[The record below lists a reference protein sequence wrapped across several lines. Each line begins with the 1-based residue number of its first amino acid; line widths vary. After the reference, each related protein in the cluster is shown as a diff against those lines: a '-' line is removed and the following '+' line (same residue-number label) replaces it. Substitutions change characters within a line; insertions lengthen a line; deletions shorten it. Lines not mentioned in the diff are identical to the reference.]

1 MADRA
6 TQHTGL
12 MPPPQAQQ
20 SVVDD
25 NGYLLTR
32 RATLA
37 PATAD
42 AEARTVEVVWS
53 TGAPVRRRDMAGPYI
68 ERLSLAPEAVDLSR
82 LEGASVLDAHRQ
94 TAVRDVLGSVR
105 SAVVDGKR
113 GTALIQFSARPE
125 VEPVWQDV
133 LAGILRHVSVGY
145 SVEEWAET
153 TENGARVLTAVRWTP
168 HEISL
173 VPTPADPGAH
183 IRMETE
189 MTETTTTSAA
199 AQTRNSCVDTDNAG
213 GRIATSVAAG
223 NSSQTRAAANA
234 EIRSIAR
241 IAGLDQS
248 WIDGQIDANADADTA
263 RRAAFEAL
271 ANRSAPAIRTEQ
283 VRVEMGE
290 SQDEPALRA
299 RQMGE
304 ALYARINP
312 RHELSEPARRYAYAT
327 PVDMAKELLTLR
339 GESTMALSPAS
350 LVTRALHTTSDF
362 PIILGDTVGRVLR
375 DAYQAA
381 PSGIRRLGRQTTAR
395 DFRAVNKIML
405 GEAPLLEKLNEHGEI
420 KAGTMAEAREAY
432 KVETWARKI
441 GITRQVLV
449 NDDLGA
455 FADLARRMGQAAA
468 ETEARILVTLLEA
481 GSGNGPTLSDGKT
494 LFHADHGNKAG
505 TGATISDATLSAARL
520 ALRTQKGI
528 EDRTIRVTPRNLLVP
543 PALETTAEKWLASIA
558 PATAADVN
566 PFSGSLSLVV
576 EPRLSSATR
585 WYVTADPSEID
596 GLEFAY
602 LSGAEGPQVESRSGW
617 DVDGVEI
624 RVILDFG
631 AGFIDHRGWFMNAGA

>member
-1 MADRA
+1 MAD
-6 TQHTGL
+6 TVT
-12 MPPPQAQQ
+12 
-20 SVVDD
+20 
-25 NGYLLTR
+25 LLTR
-32 RATLA
+32 RADLA
-37 PATAD
+37 PASAD
-42 AEARTVEVVWS
+42 RDARTVEVIWS
-53 TGAPVRRRDMAGPYI
+53 TGAPVRRRDMAGPYV

-82 LEGASVLDAHRQ
+82 LQGASVLDAHRQ
-94 TAVRDVLGSVR
+94 SAVRDVLGSVQ
-105 SAVVDGKR
+105 SASVDGQR
-113 GTALIQFSARPE
+113 GTALIRFSARPE
-125 VEPVWQDV
+125 VEPLWQDV
-133 LAGILRHVSVGY
+133 LSGILRHVSVGY
-145 SVEEWAET
+145 SVEAWAEA

-183 IRMETE
+183 IRMETN
-189 MTETTTTSAA
+189 MTDITTPPEA
-199 AQTRNSCVDTDNAG
+199 
-213 GRIATSVAAG
+213 
-223 NSSQTRAAANA
+223 QTRAAINT

-241 IAGLDQS
+241 IAGLDQA
-248 WIDGQIDANADADTA
+248 WIDGQIDAAVDADTA

-271 ANRSAPAIRTEQ
+271 ATRSAPTIRTEQ

-290 SQDEPALRA
+290 SQDDPSLRA

-312 RHELSEPARRYAYAT
+312 RHDLSEPARRYAYAT

-362 PIILGDTVGRVLR
+362 PIILGNTVGRVLR
-375 DAYQAA
+375 NAYQAA
-381 PSGIRRLGRQTTAR
+381 PSGIRRLGRQTSAR

-405 GEAPLLEKLNEHGEI
+405 GEAPLLEKLNEAGEI

-432 KVETWARKI
+432 KIETWAKKI

-455 FADLARRMGQAAA
+455 FADLARRMGQGAA

-481 GSGNGPTLSDGKT
+481 NSGNGPTLSDTKP
-494 LFHADHGNKAG
+494 LFHVDHGNRAT
-505 TGATISDATLSAARL
+505 TGAVISDTTLSTARL

-528 EDRTIRVTPRNLLVP
+528 EGRVIRVTPKNLLVP
-543 PALETTAEKWLASIA
+543 PALETVAEKWLATIA

-566 PFSGSLSLVV
+566 PFSGAMSLVV
-576 EPRLSSATR
+576 EPRLTSATR
-585 WYVTADPSEID
+585 WYVTADPGEID

-602 LSGAEGPQVESRSGW
+602 LSGNEGPQVESRSGW

-631 AGFIDHRGWFMNAGA
+631 AGFIDHRGWFQNPGA

>member
-1 MADRA
+1 MADTA
-6 TQHTGL
+6 TTPASTRSDVG
-12 MPPPQAQQ
+12 
-20 SVVDD
+20 SD
-25 NGYLLTR
+25 NVCLLTR
-32 RATLA
+32 RATLT

-42 AEARTVEVVWS
+42 PEARTVEVIWS

-68 ERLSLAPEAVDLSR
+68 ERLSLDPQAVDLSR
-82 LEGASVLDAHRQ
+82 LESASVLDAHRQ

-105 SAVVDGKR
+105 SAAVDGKR
-113 GTALIQFSARPE
+113 GTAVIQFSARPE

-145 SVEEWAET
+145 SVEDWAET

-189 MTETTTTSAA
+189 MTDMTTTL
-199 AQTRNSCVDTDNAG
+199 AQPEAPTTEA
-213 GRIATSVAAG
+213 
-223 NSSQTRAAANA
+223 RAEANA

-248 WIDGQIDANADADTA
+248 WIEGQIDGGADPDTA

-271 ANRSAPAIRTEQ
+271 AKRSAPPIRTEQ
-283 VRVEMGE
+283 VRVEMGD
-290 SQDEPALRA
+290 SQDDPALRA

-312 RHELSEPARRYAYAT
+312 RHELSEPARRYAYST

-505 TGATISDATLSAARL
+505 TGAAISDATLSAARL

-566 PFSGSLSLVV
+566 PFSGSLSLMV

-585 WYVTADPSEID
+585 WYVTADPGEID

>member
-1 MADRA
+1 M
-6 TQHTGL
+6 
-12 MPPPQAQQ
+12 
-20 SVVDD
+20 
-25 NGYLLTR
+25 LTR

-37 PATAD
+37 PASAD
-42 AEARTVEVVWS
+42 PEARTVEVVWS
-53 TGAPVRRRDMAGPYI
+53 TGAPVRRRDMAGQYI
-68 ERLSLAPEAVDLSR
+68 ERLSLAPEAVDLTR

-105 SAVVDGKR
+105 SAAVDGKR
-113 GTALIQFSARPE
+113 GTALIQFSSRPE

-145 SVEEWAET
+145 AVEDWAET

-189 MTETTTTSAA
+189 MTDTTTREAA
-199 AQTRNSCVDTDNAG
+199 DTAPT
-213 GRIATSVAAG
+213 AE
-223 NSSQTRAAANA
+223 TRAAANA

-263 RRAAFEAL
+263 RRAAFDAL
-271 ANRSAPAIRTEQ
+271 AKRSASAIRTEQ
-283 VRVEMGE
+283 VRVEMGD
-290 SQDEPALRA
+290 SQDDPALRA

-312 RHELSEPARRYAYAT
+312 RHELSDPARRYAYST

-441 GITRQVLV
+441 GVTRQLLV

-481 GSGNGPTLSDGKT
+481 GSGNGPTMSDGKP

-505 TGATISDATLSAARL
+505 TGAVISDATLSAARL

-528 EDRTIRVTPRNLLVP
+528 EDRTIRVTPRTLLVP

-585 WYVTADPSEID
+585 WYVTADPGEID

>member
-1 MADRA
+1 MADIE
-6 TQHTGL
+6 T
-12 MPPPQAQQ
+12 PPA
-20 SVVDD
+20 STRSNVGSD
-25 NGYLLTR
+25 NVCLLNR

-42 AEARTVEVVWS
+42 PEVRTVEVVWS
-53 TGAPVRRRDMAGPYI
+53 TGAPVRRRDVAGQYV

-105 SAVVDGKR
+105 SAAVDGKR

-189 MTETTTTSAA
+189 MTDTTTTPAPPEAA
-199 AQTRNSCVDTDNAG
+199 KE
-213 GRIATSVAAG
+213 
-223 NSSQTRAAANA
+223 TRAEANA

-248 WIDGQIDANADADTA
+248 WIDAQIDGGADPDTA

-271 ANRSAPAIRTEQ
+271 AKRSAPSIRTEQ

-290 SQDEPALRA
+290 SQDDPALRA

-312 RHELSEPARRYAYAT
+312 RHELSQPARRYAYST

-432 KVETWARKI
+432 KIETWARKI

-481 GSGNGPTLSDGKT
+481 GSGNGPTMSDGKT

-505 TGATISDATLSAARL
+505 TGAVISDTTLSAARL

-528 EDRTIRVTPRNLLVP
+528 EDRAIRVTPRNLLVP
-543 PALETTAEKWLASIA
+543 PALETTAEKWLATIA

-585 WYVTADPSEID
+585 WYVTADPGEID

>member
-1 MADRA
+1 MAE
-6 TQHTGL
+6 T
-12 MPPPQAQQ
+12 ME
-20 SVVDD
+20 
-25 NGYLLTR
+25 LLTR

-53 TGAPVRRRDMAGPYI
+53 TGAPVRRRDMAGQYI
-68 ERLSLAPEAVDLSR
+68 ERLCLAPGAVDLSR

-105 SAVVDGKR
+105 SAAVDGKR

-133 LAGILRHVSVGY
+133 LSGILRHVSVGY
-145 SVEEWAET
+145 SVEDWAET

-183 IRMETE
+183 IRMETH
-189 MTETTTTSAA
+189 M
-199 AQTRNSCVDTDNAG
+199 NDTA
-213 GRIATSVAAG
+213 ITPAPPEA
-223 NSSQTRAAANA
+223 QTRAAINT

-248 WIDGQIDANADADTA
+248 WIDGQIDAAVDPDTA

-271 ANRSAPAIRTEQ
+271 ATRSAPTIRTEQ
-283 VRVEMGE
+283 VRVEMGD
-290 SQDEPALRA
+290 SHDDPSLRA

-312 RHELSEPARRYAYAT
+312 RHDLSEPARRYAYAT

-455 FADLARRMGQAAA
+455 FSDLARRMGQAAA

-505 TGATISDATLSAARL
+505 TGAVISDATLSAARL

-528 EDRTIRVTPRNLLVP
+528 EDRTIRVTPKNLLVP
-543 PALETTAEKWLASIA
+543 PALETTAEKWLATIA

-576 EPRLSSATR
+576 EPRLTSATR
-585 WYVTADPSEID
+585 WYVTADPGEID

-602 LSGAEGPQVESRSGW
+602 LSGNEGPQVESRSGW

>member
-1 MADRA
+1 MADTA
-6 TQHTGL
+6 TTQTSTRSNVGN
-12 MPPPQAQQ
+12 
-20 SVVDD
+20 D
-25 NGYLLTR
+25 NVCLLTR

-42 AEARTVEVVWS
+42 PEARTVEVVWS
-53 TGAPVRRRDMAGPYI
+53 TGAPVRRRDMAGQYI
-68 ERLSLAPEAVDLSR
+68 ERLSLDPQAVDLSR

-105 SAVVDGKR
+105 SAAVDGKR

-153 TENGARVLTAVRWTP
+153 AENGARVLTAVRWTP

-189 MTETTTTSAA
+189 MTETTTREAA
-199 AQTRNSCVDTDNAG
+199 DTAP
-213 GRIATSVAAG
+213 TTE
-223 NSSQTRAAANA
+223 TRAAANA

-248 WIDGQIDANADADTA
+248 WIDTQIDGGADPDTA

-271 ANRSAPAIRTEQ
+271 AKRSAPAIRTEQ

-312 RHELSEPARRYAYAT
+312 RHELSDPARRYAYST
-327 PVDMAKELLTLR
+327 PVDMAKELLTMR

-481 GSGNGPTLSDGKT
+481 GSGNGPTMLDGKT

-505 TGATISDATLSAARL
+505 TGAVISDATLSAARL

-576 EPRLSSATR
+576 EPRLSSAIR
-585 WYVTADPSEID
+585 WYVTADPGEID

>member
-1 MADRA
+1 MAD
-6 TQHTGL
+6 TIE
-12 MPPPQAQQ
+12 
-20 SVVDD
+20 
-25 NGYLLTR
+25 LLTR

-42 AEARTVEVVWS
+42 AEARTVEVIWS
-53 TGAPVRRRDMAGPYI
+53 TGAPVRRRDMDGQYV

-94 TAVRDVLGSVR
+94 SAVRDVLGSVR
-105 SAVVDGKR
+105 SAAVDGKR
-113 GTALIQFSARPE
+113 GTAIIQFSARPE
-125 VEPVWQDV
+125 VEPIWQDV
-133 LAGILRHVSVGY
+133 QAGILRHVSVGY
-145 SVEEWAET
+145 SVEEWAES

-189 MTETTTTSAA
+189 MPDTETQEAAETSP
-199 AQTRNSCVDTDNAG
+199 QTE
-213 GRIATSVAAG
+213 
-223 NSSQTRAAANA
+223 TRAEANV

-248 WIDGQIDANADADTA
+248 WIDSQIDANADPDSA

-271 ANRSAPAIRTEQ
+271 AARSAPPVRTEQ

-290 SQDEPALRA
+290 SHDDPALRA

-312 RHELSEPARRYAYAT
+312 RHELSEPARRYAHAT
-327 PVDMAKELLTLR
+327 PVDMARELLTLR
-339 GESTMALSPAS
+339 GESTLALSPAS
-350 LVTRALHTTSDF
+350 LITRALHTTSDF

-468 ETEARILVTLLEA
+468 ETEARLLVTLLES
-481 GSGNGPTLSDGKT
+481 GSGNGPTMSDGKA
-494 LFHADHGNKAG
+494 LFHTQHGNKAA
-505 TGATISDATLSAARL
+505 TGAVISDATLSAARL

-528 EDRTIRVTPRNLLVP
+528 EDRTIRATPRNLLVP

-631 AGFIDHRGWFMNAGA
+631 AGFIDHRGWYMNPGA

>member
-1 MADRA
+1 MADTKTTSARSSTRA
-6 TQHTGL
+6 STLSNVGN
-12 MPPPQAQQ
+12 
-20 SVVDD
+20 D
-25 NGYLLTR
+25 NVCLLTR
-32 RATLA
+32 RASLKPQTVNV
-37 PATAD
+37 
-42 AEARTVEVVWS
+42 EERNVEVIWS
-53 TGAPVRRRDMAGPYI
+53 TGAPVRRRDMAGQYL
-68 ERLSLAPEAVDLSR
+68 ERLSLAPEAVNLSR

-105 SAVVDGKR
+105 SAAVDGKR

-133 LAGILRHVSVGY
+133 LTGILRHVSVGY

-153 TENGARVLTAVRWTP
+153 LENGTRVLTAVHWTP

-173 VPTPADPGAH
+173 VPTPADPGAN
-183 IRMETE
+183 IRMEAE
-189 MTETTTTSAA
+189 MTEITETQTETVSAPEVRTQA
-199 AQTRNSCVDTDNAG
+199 ET
-213 GRIATSVAAG
+213 
-223 NSSQTRAAANA
+223 NA
-234 EIRSIAR
+234 EIRSIATF
-241 IAGLDQS
+241 AGLDQS
-248 WIDGQIDANADADTA
+248 WIDGQIDAGADPDTA
-263 RRAAFEAL
+263 RRAAFDAL
-271 ANRSAPAIRTEQ
+271 AKRSAPEIRTEQ
-283 VRVEMGE
+283 VRVEVGE
-290 SQDEPALRA
+290 SQDAPALRT

-312 RHELSEPARRYAYAT
+312 RHDLSEPARRYAYAT

-339 GESTMALSPAS
+339 GESTLALSPAS
-350 LVTRALHTTSDF
+350 IITRALHTTSDF

-381 PSGIRRLGRQTTAR
+381 PSGVRRLGRQTTAR

-455 FADLARRMGQAAA
+455 FSDLARRMGQAAA
-468 ETEARILVTLLEA
+468 ETEARILVTLLET
-481 GSGNGPTLSDGKT
+481 GSGNGPAMSDGKT

-505 TGATISDATLSAARL
+505 SGAAISDATLSAARL

-558 PATAADVN
+558 PATATDVN

-576 EPRLSSATR
+576 EPRLSSDTR
-585 WYVTADPSEID
+585 WYVTADPGEID

-631 AGFIDHRGWFMNAGA
+631 AGFIDHRGWFMNPGA

>member
-1 MADRA
+1 MADIE
-6 TQHTGL
+6 TTSGWTHSHVGN
-12 MPPPQAQQ
+12 
-20 SVVDD
+20 D
-25 NGYLLTR
+25 NVSLLTR
-32 RATLA
+32 RASLKPQTVNV
-37 PATAD
+37 
-42 AEARTVEVVWS
+42 EERNVEVVWS
-53 TGAPVRRRDMAGPYI
+53 TGAPVRRRDMAGSYI
-68 ERLSLAPEAVDLSR
+68 ERLSLDPQAVDLSR

-105 SAVVDGKR
+105 SASVDGKR

-145 SVEEWAET
+145 SVEDWAET
-153 TENGARVLTAVRWTP
+153 AENGARVLTAVRWTP

-189 MTETTTTSAA
+189 MTDTTTREAA
-199 AQTRNSCVDTDNAG
+199 DTAP
-213 GRIATSVAAG
+213 TTE
-223 NSSQTRAAANA
+223 TRAAVNA

-248 WIDGQIDANADADTA
+248 WIDGQIDANADPDTA
-263 RRAAFEAL
+263 RRAAFDAL
-271 ANRSAPAIRTEQ
+271 AKRSAPTIRTEQ
-283 VRVEMGE
+283 VRVEIGE

-312 RHELSEPARRYAYAT
+312 THQLSEPARRYAYAT

-339 GESTMALSPAS
+339 GETTLGLSSAM
-350 LVTRALHTTSDF
+350 LITRALHTTSDF

-381 PSGIRRLGRQTTAR
+381 PSGVRRLGRQTTAR
-395 DFRAVNKIML
+395 DFRSVNKIML

-455 FADLARRMGQAAA
+455 FSDLARRMGQGAA
-468 ETEARILVTLLEA
+468 ETEARILVDLLETNT
-481 GSGNGPTLSDGKT
+481 GNGPKLSDNKT

-505 TGATISDATLSAARL
+505 AGAAISDATLSAARL

-585 WYVTADPSEID
+585 WYVTADPGEID

>member
-1 MADRA
+1 MND
-6 TQHTGL
+6 TVT
-12 MPPPQAQQ
+12 
-20 SVVDD
+20 
-25 NGYLLTR
+25 LLTR
-32 RATLA
+32 RADLA
-37 PATAD
+37 PASAD
-42 AEARTVEVVWS
+42 RDARTVEVIWS
-53 TGAPVRRRDMAGPYI
+53 TGAPVRRRDMAGQYI

-82 LEGASVLDAHRQ
+82 LQGASVLDAHRQ
-94 TAVRDVLGSVR
+94 SAVRDVLGSVQ
-105 SAVVDGKR
+105 SAAVDGQR
-113 GTALIQFSARPE
+113 GTALIRFSSRPE
-125 VEPVWQDV
+125 VEPLWQDI
-133 LAGILRHVSVGY
+133 LSGILRHVSVGY
-145 SVEEWAET
+145 SVEDWAET
-153 TENGARVLTAVRWTP
+153 TESGARVLTAMRWTP

-183 IRMETE
+183 IRMETD
-189 MTETTTTSAA
+189 MTHKTNLVPEENEVQNRTTSV
-199 AQTRNSCVDTDNAG
+199 T
-213 GRIATSVAAG
+213 AG
-223 NSSQTRAAANA
+223 NASQTRASTVPGGNGAQSRAAINT

-248 WIDGQIDANADADTA
+248 WIDGQIDTAADADTA

-271 ANRSAPAIRTEQ
+271 ASRSAPAIRTEQ

-290 SQDEPALRA
+290 SQDDPALRA

-312 RHELSEPARRYAYAT
+312 RHELSEPARRYAYST

-375 DAYQAA
+375 DAYRAA

-395 DFRAVNKIML
+395 DFRSVNKIML

-455 FADLARRMGQAAA
+455 FSDLARRMGQGAA

-481 GSGNGPTLSDGKT
+481 NSGNGPTLSDTKA

-505 TGATISDATLSAARL
+505 TGAVISDATLSAARL

-528 EDRTIRVTPRNLLVP
+528 EDRTIRVTPKNLLVP

-585 WYVTADPSEID
+585 WYVTADPGEID

-602 LSGAEGPQVESRSGW
+602 LSGAEGPQVQSRSGW

>member
-1 MADRA
+1 MADA
-6 TQHTGL
+6 
-12 MPPPQAQQ
+12 ME
-20 SVVDD
+20 
-25 NGYLLTR
+25 LLTR

-42 AEARTVEVVWS
+42 PDARTVEVVWS
-53 TGAPVRRRDMAGPYI
+53 TGAPVRRRDMAGQYI
-68 ERLSLAPEAVDLSR
+68 ERLSLDPQAVDLSR

-105 SAVVDGKR
+105 SAAVDGKR
-113 GTALIQFSARPE
+113 GTAVIQFSARPE

-145 SVEEWAET
+145 SVEDWAET

-189 MTETTTTSAA
+189 MTDTTTTPAPPKA
-199 AQTRNSCVDTDNAG
+199 PTTE
-213 GRIATSVAAG
+213 
-223 NSSQTRAAANA
+223 TRAEANA

-248 WIDGQIDANADADTA
+248 WIDGQIDGGADPDTA

-271 ANRSAPAIRTEQ
+271 AQRSAPTIRTEQ
-283 VRVEMGE
+283 VGVEMGE
-290 SQDEPALRA
+290 SQDDPALRA

-312 RHELSEPARRYAYAT
+312 RHELSEPARRYAYST

-339 GESTMALSPAS
+339 GETTMALSPAS

-405 GEAPLLEKLNEHGEI
+405 GGAPLLEKLNEHGEI

-481 GSGNGPTLSDGKT
+481 GSGNGPTMSDGKT

-505 TGATISDATLSAARL
+505 TGAAISDATLSAARL

-543 PALETTAEKWLASIA
+543 PALETTAEKWLATIA

-585 WYVTADPSEID
+585 WYVTADPGEID

>member
-1 MADRA
+1 MAD
-6 TQHTGL
+6 TI
-12 MPPPQAQQ
+12 
-20 SVVDD
+20 D
-25 NGYLLTR
+25 LLTR

-42 AEARTVEVVWS
+42 AEARTVEVIWS
-53 TGAPVRRRDMAGPYI
+53 TGAPVRRRDMDGQYI

-105 SAVVDGKR
+105 SAAVDGKQ

-125 VEPVWQDV
+125 VEPIWQDV
-133 LAGILRHVSVGY
+133 QAGILRHVSVGY
-145 SVEEWAET
+145 AVEEWAES

-183 IRMETE
+183 IRMEKE
-189 MTETTTTSAA
+189 MT
-199 AQTRNSCVDTDNAG
+199 DTPSTVADDN
-213 GRIATSVAAG
+213 TV
-223 NSSQTRAAANA
+223 QTRAEANA

-248 WIDGQIDANADADTA
+248 WIDSQIDANADPDSA
-263 RRAAFEAL
+263 RRAAFDAL
-271 ANRSAPAIRTEQ
+271 AARSAPPVRTEQ

-290 SQDEPALRA
+290 SHDDPALRA

-312 RHELSEPARRYAYAT
+312 RHELSEPARRYAHAT
-327 PVDMAKELLTLR
+327 PVDMARELLTLR
-339 GESTMALSPAS
+339 GESTLALSPAS
-350 LVTRALHTTSDF
+350 FVTRALHTTSDF

-468 ETEARILVTLLEA
+468 ETEARILVTLLES
-481 GSGNGPTLSDGKT
+481 GTGNGPLMSDGKA
-494 LFHADHGNKAG
+494 LFHAQHGNKAA
-505 TGATISDATLSAARL
+505 TGAVISDATLSAARL

-528 EDRTIRVTPRNLLVP
+528 EDRAIRATPRNLLVP

-631 AGFIDHRGWFMNAGA
+631 AGFIDHRGWYMNPGA

>member
-1 MADRA
+1 MAETA
-6 TQHTGL
+6 TDALPTEASQTL
-12 MPPPQAQQ
+12 PQ
-20 SVVDD
+20 
-25 NGYLLTR
+25 GMGILTR

-42 AEARTVEVVWS
+42 PEARTVEVIWS

-105 SAVVDGKR
+105 SAAVDGKR
-113 GTALIQFSARPE
+113 GTALIQFSARPG

-145 SVEEWAET
+145 SVEEWSET

-189 MTETTTTSAA
+189 MSDTTTTAVPPEA
-199 AQTRNSCVDTDNAG
+199 PTTE
-213 GRIATSVAAG
+213 
-223 NSSQTRAAANA
+223 TRAETNA
-234 EIRSIAR
+234 QIRSIAR

-248 WIDGQIDANADADTA
+248 WIDGQIDGGADPDTA

-271 ANRSAPAIRTEQ
+271 AKRSAPSIRTEQ

-290 SQDEPALRA
+290 SQDDPALRA

-481 GSGNGPTLSDGKT
+481 GSGNGPTMSDGKT

-505 TGATISDATLSAARL
+505 TGAAISDATLSAARL

-528 EDRTIRVTPRNLLVP
+528 EDRTIRVTPKNLLVP

-585 WYVTADPSEID
+585 WYVTADPGEID

>member
-1 MADRA
+1 MNDNA
-6 TQHTGL
+6 T
-12 MPPPQAQQ
+12 M
-20 SVVDD
+20 
-25 NGYLLTR
+25 LTR
-32 RATLA
+32 RADLA
-37 PATAD
+37 PASAD
-42 AEARTVEVVWS
+42 RDARTVEVIWS
-53 TGAPVRRRDMAGPYI
+53 TGAPVRRRDLAGQYV
-68 ERLSLAPEAVDLSR
+68 ERLSLAQEAVDLSR
-82 LEGASVLDAHRQ
+82 LQGASVLDAHRQ
-94 TAVRDVLGSVR
+94 SAVRDVLGSVQ
-105 SAVVDGKR
+105 SASVDGQR
-113 GTALIQFSARPE
+113 GTALIRFSSRPE
-125 VEPVWQDV
+125 VEPLWQDV
-133 LAGILRHVSVGY
+133 LSGILRHVSVGY

-189 MTETTTTSAA
+189 MTHTS
-199 AQTRNSCVDTDNAG
+199 N
-213 GRIATSVAAG
+213 IVAAD
-223 NSSQTRAAANA
+223 NDVQSRATINT

-248 WIDGQIDANADADTA
+248 WIDGQIDAAVDADTA

-271 ANRSAPAIRTEQ
+271 ASRSAPTIRTEQ
-283 VRVEMGE
+283 VRVELGD
-290 SQDEPALRA
+290 SQDDPSLRA

-312 RHELSEPARRYAYAT
+312 RHDLSEPARRYAYAT

-381 PSGIRRLGRQTTAR
+381 PSGIRRLGRQTSAR
-395 DFRAVNKIML
+395 DFRSVNKIML

-432 KVETWARKI
+432 KIETWAKKI

-449 NDDLGA
+449 NDDIGA
-455 FADLARRMGQAAA
+455 FSDLARRMGQGAA

-481 GSGNGPTLSDGKT
+481 NGGAGPTLSDTKA
-494 LFHADHGNKAG
+494 LFHVDHGNKAAI
-505 TGATISDATLSAARL
+505 GAVISDVTLSAARL
-520 ALRTQKGI
+520 ALRTQKGLDGRI
-528 EDRTIRVTPRNLLVP
+528 VRVTPKNLLVP
-543 PALETTAEKWLASIA
+543 PALETVAEKWLATIA

-566 PFSGSLSLVV
+566 PFSGAMSLVV

-585 WYVTADPSEID
+585 WYVTADPGEID

-602 LSGAEGPQVESRSGW
+602 LSGNEGPQVESRSGW

-631 AGFIDHRGWFMNAGA
+631 AGFIDHRGWFQNLGV

>member
-1 MADRA
+1 MAD
-6 TQHTGL
+6 T
-12 MPPPQAQQ
+12 ME
-20 SVVDD
+20 
-25 NGYLLTR
+25 LLTR

-42 AEARTVEVVWS
+42 PDARTVEVVWS

-105 SAVVDGKR
+105 SAAVDGKR

-145 SVEEWAET
+145 SVEDWAESI
-153 TENGARVLTAVRWTP
+153 ENGARVLTAVNWTP

-189 MTETTTTSAA
+189 MTDATTREAA
-199 AQTRNSCVDTDNAG
+199 DMVPNTE
-213 GRIATSVAAG
+213 
-223 NSSQTRAAANA
+223 TRAEANA

-248 WIDGQIDANADADTA
+248 WVDGQIDANADPDTA

-271 ANRSAPAIRTEQ
+271 AKRSAPTIRTEQ

-290 SQDEPALRA
+290 SQDDPALRA

-312 RHELSEPARRYAYAT
+312 RHDLSEPARRYAYAT

-339 GESTMALSPAS
+339 GEFTMALSPAS
-350 LVTRALHTTSDF
+350 LVTRALHTNSDF

-481 GSGNGPTLSDGKT
+481 GSGNGPTMSDGKT

-505 TGATISDATLSAARL
+505 TGAVISDATLSAARL

-585 WYVTADPSEID
+585 WYVTADPGEID

>member
-1 MADRA
+1 MNDAV
-6 TQHTGL
+6 T
-12 MPPPQAQQ
+12 
-20 SVVDD
+20 
-25 NGYLLTR
+25 LLTR

-42 AEARTVEVVWS
+42 PEGRTVEVVWS
-53 TGAPVRRRDMAGPYI
+53 TGAPVRRRDMAGQYI

-105 SAVVDGKR
+105 SAAVDGKR

-145 SVEEWAET
+145 SVEDWAET

-189 MTETTTTSAA
+189 MTDTTTREAA
-199 AQTRNSCVDTDNAG
+199 DTAP
-213 GRIATSVAAG
+213 TTE
-223 NSSQTRAAANA
+223 TRAEANA

-248 WIDGQIDANADADTA
+248 WIDGQIDANVDPDTA

-271 ANRSAPAIRTEQ
+271 AKRSAPSIRTEQ

-290 SQDEPALRA
+290 SQDDPALRA

-312 RHELSEPARRYAYAT
+312 RHELSEPARRYAYST

-339 GESTMALSPAS
+339 GEFTMALSPAS

-481 GSGNGPTLSDGKT
+481 GSGNGPTMSDGKT

-505 TGATISDATLSAARL
+505 TGAAISDATLSAARL

-585 WYVTADPSEID
+585 WYVTADPGEID

>member
-1 MADRA
+1 MND
-6 TQHTGL
+6 TVT
-12 MPPPQAQQ
+12 
-20 SVVDD
+20 
-25 NGYLLTR
+25 LLTR
-32 RATLA
+32 RADLA
-37 PATAD
+37 PSSANRD
-42 AEARTVEVVWS
+42 ARTVEVIWS
-53 TGAPVRRRDMAGPYI
+53 TGAPVRRRDMAGEYV

-82 LEGASVLDAHRQ
+82 LQGASVLDAHRQ
-94 TAVRDVLGSVR
+94 SAVRDVLGNVQ
-105 SAVVDGKR
+105 SAAVDGQR
-113 GTALIQFSARPE
+113 GTALIRFSARPE
-125 VEPVWQDV
+125 VEPLWQDV
-133 LAGILRHVSVGY
+133 LSGILRHVSVGY
-145 SVEEWAET
+145 SVEEWTEA
-153 TENGARVLTAVRWTP
+153 TENGARVLTAARWTP

-183 IRMETE
+183 IRMETH
-189 MTETTTTSAA
+189 MTDTIITPASPET
-199 AQTRNSCVDTDNAG
+199 
-213 GRIATSVAAG
+213 
-223 NSSQTRAAANA
+223 QTRAAINT
-234 EIRSIAR
+234 EIRSIAH

-248 WIDGQIDANADADTA
+248 WIDGQIDAAADADTA

-271 ANRSAPAIRTEQ
+271 ASRSAPTIRTEQ
-283 VRVEMGE
+283 VRVEMGD
-290 SQDEPALRA
+290 SQDDPALRA

-304 ALYARINP
+304 ALYSRINP

-375 DAYQAA
+375 DAFQAA
-381 PSGIRRLGRQTTAR
+381 PSGIRRLGRQTSAR

-432 KVETWARKI
+432 KIETWARKI

-455 FADLARRMGQAAA
+455 FSDLARRMGQGAA

-481 GSGNGPTLSDGKT
+481 NSGNGPTLSDSKA
-494 LFHADHGNKAG
+494 LFHADHGNKAAS
-505 TGATISDATLSAARL
+505 GAVISDTTLSAARL

-528 EDRTIRVTPRNLLVP
+528 EGRVIRVTPRNLLVP
-543 PALETTAEKWLASIA
+543 PALETVAEKWLATIA

-566 PFSGSLSLVV
+566 PFSGAMSLVV
-576 EPRLSSATR
+576 EPRLTSATR
-585 WYVTADPSEID
+585 WYVTADPGEID

-602 LSGAEGPQVESRSGW
+602 LSGNEGPQVESRSGW

-631 AGFIDHRGWFMNAGA
+631 AGFIDHRGWFQNSGA

>member
-1 MADRA
+1 MADTETTPA
-6 TQHTGL
+6 STG
-12 MPPPQAQQ
+12 
-20 SVVDD
+20 SNVGND
-25 NGYLLTR
+25 NVCLLTR

-42 AEARTVEVVWS
+42 PEARTVEVVWS
-53 TGAPVRRRDMAGPYI
+53 TGAPVRRRDMAGQYI
-68 ERLSLAPEAVDLSR
+68 ERLSLAPKAVDLSR

-94 TAVRDVLGSVR
+94 SAVRDVLGSVR
-105 SAVVDGKR
+105 SAAVDGKR
-113 GTALIQFSARPE
+113 GTAVIQFSARPE

-145 SVEEWAET
+145 SVEDWAEA
-153 TENGARVLTAVRWTP
+153 TENGTRVLTAVRWTP

-189 MTETTTTSAA
+189 MTDTTTTPAPPEA
-199 AQTRNSCVDTDNAG
+199 PKTE
-213 GRIATSVAAG
+213 
-223 NSSQTRAAANA
+223 TRAEANA

-248 WIDGQIDANADADTA
+248 WIDGQIDGGADPDTA
-263 RRAAFEAL
+263 RRAAFETL
-271 ANRSAPAIRTEQ
+271 TKRSAPTIRTEQ

-290 SQDEPALRA
+290 SQDDPALRA

-312 RHELSEPARRYAYAT
+312 RHELSEPARRYTYAT

-405 GEAPLLEKLNEHGEI
+405 GEAPLLEKLSEHGEI
-420 KAGTMAEAREAY
+420 KAGTMAEPREAY

-441 GITRQVLV
+441 GVTRQVLV

-481 GSGNGPTLSDGKT
+481 GSGNGPTMSDGKT

-505 TGATISDATLSAARL
+505 TGAVISDATLSAARL

-585 WYVTADPSEID
+585 WYVTADPGEID

>member
-1 MADRA
+1 MGAPARSAETVQD
-6 TQHTGL
+6 G
-12 MPPPQAQQ
+12 
-20 SVVDD
+20 
-25 NGYLLTR
+25 NGFLTR

-42 AEARTVEVVWS
+42 PEARTVEVIWS
-53 TGAPVRRRDMAGPYI
+53 TGAPVRRRDMAGQYI
-68 ERLSLAPEAVDLSR
+68 ERLSLDPQAVDLSR

-105 SAVVDGKR
+105 SAAVDGKR
-113 GTALIQFSARPE
+113 GTAVIQFSARPE

-145 SVEEWAET
+145 SVEDWAET

-189 MTETTTTSAA
+189 MTDTTTREAA
-199 AQTRNSCVDTDNAG
+199 DTAP
-213 GRIATSVAAG
+213 TTE
-223 NSSQTRAAANA
+223 TRASANA

-248 WIDGQIDANADADTA
+248 WIDGQIDGGADPDTA

-271 ANRSAPAIRTEQ
+271 AKRSAPTIRTEQ
-283 VRVEMGE
+283 VRVEMGD
-290 SQDEPALRA
+290 SQDDPAFRA

-312 RHELSEPARRYAYAT
+312 HHELSEAARRYAYST

-481 GSGNGPTLSDGKT
+481 GSGNGPTMSDGKT

-505 TGATISDATLSAARL
+505 TGAVISDATLSAARL

-585 WYVTADPSEID
+585 WYVTAEPGEID

>member
-1 MADRA
+1 MND
-6 TQHTGL
+6 TVT
-12 MPPPQAQQ
+12 
-20 SVVDD
+20 
-25 NGYLLTR
+25 LLIR
-32 RATLA
+32 RADLA
-37 PATAD
+37 PASAD
-42 AEARTVEVVWS
+42 RDARTVEVIWS
-53 TGAPVRRRDMAGPYI
+53 TGAPVRRRDMAGQYV

-82 LEGASVLDAHRQ
+82 LQGASVLDAHRQ
-94 TAVRDVLGSVR
+94 SAVRDVLGSVQ
-105 SAVVDGKR
+105 SAAVDGQR
-113 GTALIQFSARPE
+113 GTALIRFSARPE
-125 VEPVWQDV
+125 VEPLWQDV
-133 LAGILRHVSVGY
+133 LSGILRHVSVGY

-183 IRMETE
+183 IRMETN
-189 MTETTTTSAA
+189 MTDTTIIPAPPEA
-199 AQTRNSCVDTDNAG
+199 
-213 GRIATSVAAG
+213 
-223 NSSQTRAAANA
+223 QTRAAINT

-248 WIDGQIDANADADTA
+248 WIDGQIDSAADADTA

-271 ANRSAPAIRTEQ
+271 ASRSAPTIRTEQ

-290 SQDEPALRA
+290 SQDDPALRA

-339 GESTMALSPAS
+339 GESTMALSPAT

-362 PIILGDTVGRVLR
+362 PIILGNTVGRVLR

-381 PSGIRRLGRQTTAR
+381 PSGIRRLGRQTSAR
-395 DFRAVNKIML
+395 DLRAVNKIML
-405 GEAPLLEKLNEHGEI
+405 GEAPLLEKLNEAGEI
-420 KAGTMAEAREAY
+420 KSGTMAEAREAY
-432 KVETWARKI
+432 KIETWAKKI

-455 FADLARRMGQAAA
+455 FADLARRMGQGAA

-481 GSGNGPTLSDGKT
+481 NSGNGPTLSDTKA
-494 LFHADHGNKAG
+494 LFHVDHGNKAG
-505 TGATISDATLSAARL
+505 TGAVISDATLSAARL

-528 EDRTIRVTPRNLLVP
+528 DGRIIRVTPKNLLVP
-543 PALETTAEKWLASIA
+543 PALETVAEKWLATIA

-566 PFSGSLSLVV
+566 PFSGAMSLVV

-585 WYVTADPSEID
+585 WYVTADPGEID

-602 LSGAEGPQVESRSGW
+602 LSGNEGPQVESRSGW

-631 AGFIDHRGWFMNAGA
+631 AGFIDHRGWFQNAGA

>member
-1 MADRA
+1 MSDAI
-6 TQHTGL
+6 T
-12 MPPPQAQQ
+12 
-20 SVVDD
+20 
-25 NGYLLTR
+25 LLTR
-32 RATLA
+32 HADLA
-37 PATAD
+37 PSSANRD
-42 AEARTVEVVWS
+42 DRTVEVIWS
-53 TGAPVRRRDMAGPYI
+53 TGAPVRRRDMVGPYV

-82 LEGASVLDAHRQ
+82 LQGASVLDAHRQ
-94 TAVRDVLGSVR
+94 AAVRDVLGSVQ
-105 SAVVDGKR
+105 SAAVDGKR
-113 GTALIQFSARPE
+113 GTALIRFSSRPE
-125 VEPVWQDV
+125 VEPLWQDV
-133 LAGILRHVSVGY
+133 LSGILRHVSVGY
-145 SVEEWAET
+145 SIEEWAES
-153 TENGARVLTAVRWTP
+153 TESGARVLTAVRWAP

-183 IRMETE
+183 IRMETH
-189 MTETTTTSAA
+189 MTDTTTPSPPET
-199 AQTRNSCVDTDNAG
+199 
-213 GRIATSVAAG
+213 
-223 NSSQTRAAANA
+223 QTRAAINT

-248 WIDGQIDANADADTA
+248 WIDSQIDAAADPDTA

-271 ANRSAPAIRTEQ
+271 ASRSAPTIRSEQ

-290 SQDEPALRA
+290 SHDDPALRA

-312 RHELSEPARRYAYAT
+312 RHQLSDPARRYAYAT

-395 DFRAVNKIML
+395 DFRSVNKIML
-405 GEAPLLEKLNEHGEI
+405 GEAPLLEKLNEAGEI

-468 ETEARILVTLLEA
+468 ETEARILVTLLET
-481 GSGNGPTLSDGKT
+481 GNGNGPTLSDGKA

-505 TGATISDATLSAARL
+505 TGAAISDATLSAARL

-528 EDRTIRVTPRNLLVP
+528 EDRTIRVTPKNLLVP
-543 PALETTAEKWLASIA
+543 PALETTAEKWLATIA

-566 PFSGSLSLVV
+566 PFSGAMSLVV

-585 WYVTADPSEID
+585 WYVTADPGEID

-602 LSGAEGPQVESRSGW
+602 LSGNEGPQVESRSGW
-617 DVDGVEI
+617 DVDGVDI

>member
-1 MADRA
+1 MAD
-6 TQHTGL
+6 T
-12 MPPPQAQQ
+12 ME
-20 SVVDD
+20 
-25 NGYLLTR
+25 LLTR

-42 AEARTVEVVWS
+42 PEARTVEVVWS
-53 TGAPVRRRDMAGPYI
+53 TGAPVRRRDMAGQYI

-105 SAVVDGKR
+105 SAAVDGKR

-145 SVEEWAET
+145 SVEDWAET
-153 TENGARVLTAVRWTP
+153 AENGARVLTAVRWTP

-189 MTETTTTSAA
+189 MTDTTTREAA
-199 AQTRNSCVDTDNAG
+199 DTAPTNE
-213 GRIATSVAAG
+213 
-223 NSSQTRAAANA
+223 TRAAANA

-241 IAGLDQS
+241 IAGLDQT
-248 WIDGQIDANADADTA
+248 WIDGQIDGGADPDTA

-271 ANRSAPAIRTEQ
+271 AKRSAPAIRTEQ

-290 SQDEPALRA
+290 SQDDPALRA

-312 RHELSEPARRYAYAT
+312 RHDLSEPARRYAYST

-494 LFHADHGNKAG
+494 LFHTDHGNKAG
-505 TGATISDATLSAARL
+505 TGAVISDATLSAARL

-585 WYVTADPSEID
+585 WYVTADPGEID

-602 LSGAEGPQVESRSGW
+602 LSGAEGPQVESRLGW